1 MKKFSDFNIAIST
14 NTFIGD
20 KVRIS
25 KILNKKI
32 TVHAFKLGPSKHF
45 KNECLQLQIE
55 VNGNKHVCFSGST
68 KLIEQIQQVPKS
80 GFPFEATIEDDN
92 GMYLFT

>member
-1 MKKFSDFNIAIST
+1 MKKFSDFNIVIST
-14 NTFIGD
+14 NAFTGD

-32 TVHAFKLGPSKHF
+32 TVHAFKLEPSKHF
-45 KNECLQLQIE
+45 KNECLHLQIE
-55 VNGNKHVCFSGST
+55 ENGKMHVCFSGST

-80 GFPFEATIEDDN
+80 GFPFEATIEEDN